1 MSYNVLSDS
10 FFRPPF
16 PPRFLTQTTYYLF
29 KRTDSR
35 GTKTVVQRVVCDLF
49 SRRCSSSVIF
59 FVPSA
64 QKRCDIRYGLRFI
77 VSLSSKIGVRVYL
90 PYIDPRSFR
99 SFDVS
104 LLFRDTIIPKAKP
117 KVTTAVTKAKAATT
131 AAIITIGRTAN
142 VSE

>member
-1 MSYNVLSDS
+1 MSYNVLSDY

-16 PPRFLTQTTYYLF
+16 PTQTTYY
-29 KRTDSR
+29 
-35 GTKTVVQRVVCDLF
+35 
-49 SRRCSSSVIF
+49 CSKGRIHGELKPSCSEWCAICSGGDYSLSVIF
-59 FVPSA
+59 FVPSVL
-64 QKRCDIRYGLRFI
+64 KRCDIKYATRFL

-131 AAIITIGRTAN
+131 AEIITIGRTAN